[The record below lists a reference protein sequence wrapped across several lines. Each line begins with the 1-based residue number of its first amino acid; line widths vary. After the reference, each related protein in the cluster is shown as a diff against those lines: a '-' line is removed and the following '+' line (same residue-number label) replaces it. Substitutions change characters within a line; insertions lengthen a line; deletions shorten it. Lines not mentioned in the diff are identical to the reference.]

1 MEWGLS
7 WIKLEVTEQVAI
19 QCVLHCFFKNVAKF
33 SMTIIYMQ
41 VRTENAQNIID
52 YDLFIHILIAIPH
65 PFLHEWIAISSHK
78 SQVKFVK

>member
-7 WIKLEVTEQVAI
+7 WIKLEVTKQVAI

-52 YDLFIHILIAIPH
+52 YDLFIQY
-65 PFLHEWIAISSHK
+65 FK
-78 SQVKFVK
+78 

>member
-19 QCVLHCFFKNVAKF
+19 QCVLHCFFKNEAKF

-41 VRTENAQNIID
+41 VRTENAQNIN
-52 YDLFIHILIAIPH
+52 
-65 PFLHEWIAISSHK
+65 
-78 SQVKFVK
+78 